1 MKLLSF
7 VILSI
12 MVRIRIM
19 TISERL
25 QSEKVKIN
33 DCPFCGCKLS
43 EFPYVMIVQ
52 PVRSD
57 EYLLAKLNKGDFLGG
72 ENGYHVHCINC
83 GASGGRDTIPEVA
96 INKWNR
102 RVTL

>member
-1 MKLLSF
+1 M
-7 VILSI
+7 
-12 MVRIRIM
+12 M

-25 QSEKVKIN
+25 QYKKVKID

-83 GASGGRDTIPEVA
+83 GASGGRDTMPEVA

-102 RVTL
+102 RAYD